1 MTVARWIRDV
11 HSLNRRGWELMRD
24 AARADMKAAAI
35 QYGASKIL
43 LQRIMRLREQS
54 IETLSKVP
62 VCQFRPV
69 ERDEILR
76 YLETKRTIP
85 RTIGARGLASEER
98 EFHLHYWHT
107 MRAQAELDPIEAAMQ
122 FAVPVRMMDALV
134 DASIDELETMILGLA
149 PDYHVVDVQSL
160 EAVAMLIEAE
170 ANKDE
175 VEHLLLCS
183 TTATPLLRDRQ
194 S

>member
-1 MTVARWIRDV
+1 MTPARWIRDL

-35 QYGASKIL
+35 QYGASKVL
-43 LQRIMRLREQS
+43 LQRIMRLPDPS
-54 IETLSKVP
+54 IATMSKVP

-69 ERDEILR
+69 ERDEILK
-76 YLETKRTIP
+76 YLETKLAIP
-85 RTIGARGLASEER
+85 RTIGARDLVHEER

-107 MRAQAELDPIEAAMQ
+107 MRAQAEQDAIEASMQ
-122 FAVPVRMMDALV
+122 FAVPLRLMDALI
-134 DASIDELETMILGLA
+134 DASIDELETMILRLA
-149 PDYHVVDVQSL
+149 PDYHVVDVQSI

-170 ANKDE
+170 ANRDE

-183 TTATPLLRDRQ
+183 TTATPLQRDR
-194 S
+194 